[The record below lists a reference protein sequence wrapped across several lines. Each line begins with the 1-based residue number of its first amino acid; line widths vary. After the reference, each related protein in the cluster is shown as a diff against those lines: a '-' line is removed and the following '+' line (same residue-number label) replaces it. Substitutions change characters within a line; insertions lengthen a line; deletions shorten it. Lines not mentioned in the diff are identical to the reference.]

1 MSADE
6 GRSPGQRAHITA
18 PASDHVA
25 APAPRVVGYG
35 TVSNTETMCNEMN
48 PSAICNENSGAME
61 GPSTSHPRV
70 ASGDQ
75 RLPGRYQRHR
85 GNVIDVDSD
94 TSDDDPDTELPE
106 TEKFDKV
113 NDLLGY
119 RKVVSLWGQLFRNL
133 NLFSCFMLL
142 IILITGVIEHH
153 MRPGCNV
160 WNNGLKC
167 LFVYNFNDILKLVWM
182 MDSFQTFS
190 KKQSNQEMK
199 RTDIK
204 LMMKIVPM
212 MMKNE
217 IAHHFKPP

>member
-1 MSADE
+1 MGSR
-6 GRSPGQRAHITA
+6 GLTA
-18 PASDHVA
+18 PTSDHVA
-25 APAPRVVGYG
+25 APAPCVVGHKRISNNE
-35 TVSNTETMCNEMN
+35 TVCNEMN
-48 PSAICNENSGAME
+48 PIAMSIENSGANG
-61 GPSTSHPRV
+61 GPSSSNPRV

-75 RLPGRYQRHR
+75 RLPGRYQGHR

-160 WNNGLKC
+160 WNNGIKC
-167 LFVYNFNDILKLVWM
+167 LFVFNFNDILKLVWM

-190 KKQSNQEMK
+190 KKQSKQEMK
-199 RTDIK
+199 TDIK